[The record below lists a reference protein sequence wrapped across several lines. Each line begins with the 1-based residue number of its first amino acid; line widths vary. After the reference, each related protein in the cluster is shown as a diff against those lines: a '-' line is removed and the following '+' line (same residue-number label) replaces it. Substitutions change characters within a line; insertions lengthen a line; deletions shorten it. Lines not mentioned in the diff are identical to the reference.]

1 MTRERKVSWEKG
13 RLMDMWIFRFGSAG
27 RDSWRPGG
35 DVMGQGSRGGEKWFD
50 IVETLGDGGHLY
62 NDIMDSHSWGGK
74 RDRKTW
80 PGGRRR
86 ERIVH
91 WTAEEID
98 VGFRVWGRRYN
109 ITRRK
114 ESKLLPS
121 ILEEQIHNRNTYIR
135 LVP

>member
-1 MTRERKVSWEKG
+1 MF
-13 RLMDMWIFRFGSAG
+13 RLGSAG
-27 RDSWRPGG
+27 RESWRLGEMSG
-35 DVMGQGSRGGEKWFD
+35 DKAVVVERNGLIYIG
-50 IVETLGDGGHLY
+50 ETLGDGGHLY
-62 NDIMDSHSWGGK
+62 NGIMESHSGGRK
-74 RDRKTW
+74 RDRNTW
-80 PGGRRR
+80 PGGRR

-91 WTAEEID
+91 WTPGEID
-98 VGFRVWGRRYN
+98 EGFRVWGRRYN